1 VNRAGGEPV
10 ERHVP
15 IRNELDIVMARKQV
29 REEAWGAGLR
39 GTAVESLATAVS
51 ELARNIVVHAGHG
64 ELVIRVVVV
73 GGRRAII
80 VAACDGGPGIGD
92 IDRAMQDGFST
103 QGSLGMGLPS
113 ARRLTD
119 EFEIVSAAGAGTTVQ
134 VTTWIDR
141 EAGHGPR

>member
-1 VNRAGGEPV
+1 VNRDGGQAV

-15 IRNELDIVMARKQV
+15 IRNELDIVTARKQV
-29 REEAWGAGLR
+29 REAARGAGLR

-64 ELVIRVVVV
+64 EVVIRVVAVA
-73 GGRRAII
+73 GRRAIT
-80 VAACDGGPGIGD
+80 VAARDGGPGIGD

-103 QGSLGMGLPS
+103 QGTLGMGLPS

-119 EFEIVSAAGAGTTVQ
+119 EFEIVSAAGGGTIVQ

-141 EAGHGPR
+141 EGHHGRR